1 MSLAENAF
9 DSVLLGIG
17 VAFTFGTIAWTIN
30 QVRDLKE
37 LRKSIRR
44 LKSAEQLKLER
55 DLRNGFW
62 AFLMASPI
70 IYAFTCVMIGVV
82 LREWTR

>member
-17 VAFTFGTIAWTIN
+17 VAFTFGAVVWTIN
-30 QVRDLKE
+30 QVRDLRE

-70 IYAFTCVMIGVV
+70 IYAFTCVMVGVV
-82 LREWTR
+82 LKQLFR